1 MMKTQS
7 DACSGAFYRENVG
20 FQFLY
25 WVISVVMIGEG
36 GCPGKDIKVPAV
48 EKGLKLPKTGL
59 NCPVLR
65 LNLRTV
71 DNLTHKYAS

>member
-7 DACSGAFYRENVG
+7 DACSDAFYRENLG

-25 WVISVVMIGEG
+25 WVISVVMIGEVG
-36 GCPGKDIKVPAV
+36 GGIKVPVV
-48 EKGLKLPKTGL
+48 ERGLKLPKTGL

-65 LNLRTV
+65 LSLRTV
-71 DNLTHKYAS
+71 DNLTHKYAW

>member
-7 DACSGAFYRENVG
+7 DACPDAFYRENLG

-25 WVISVVMIGEG
+25 WVISVVMIVGEG
-36 GCPGKDIKVPAV
+36 GGVPGKDIKVPAV
-48 EKGLKLPKTGL
+48 EKGLKLPKTEL

-65 LNLRTV
+65 LSLK
-71 DNLTHKYAS
+71 DS

>member
-7 DACSGAFYRENVG
+7 DACPDAFYRENLG

-25 WVISVVMIGEG
+25 WVISVVMIVG
-36 GCPGKDIKVPAV
+36 GVGGGGGPGKDIKVPAV
-48 EKGLKLPKTGL
+48 EKGLKLPKTEL

-65 LNLRTV
+65 LSLK
-71 DNLTHKYAS
+71 DS